1 MEKYRMAT
9 LFSGAG
15 GLDMGFEMSG
25 RFNMLFA
32 NDVLPKPA
40 ESYSNNFRHK
50 IVDAKKFTKE
60 SLPAYVKGDI
70 TDINFAPLGKL
81 DCLVGGPP
89 CQDFSVTRGGNG
101 PSQKKSKRR
110 GIRVKRGRLYQQ
122 YVRAIKKTQPK
133 VFAFENVPG
142 LVSANNGMA
151 YKVIQEDFAGEG
163 SLRYDLI
170 FNKVVSATDIG
181 VPQSRRRLV
190 IMGVRSD
197 IMPKPWPRDYELMQ
211 RVRNVLTGDGSLLR
225 KYPICAMEALEG
237 KTVPELAGRYRKVM
251 KQYEGVDKEVHK
263 TRLHPKK
270 WRKNVWDKLT
280 FNAVDDYLLANKIA
294 KINNAEVKAAFR
306 EHKKILK
313 DLGYYGRDVHDREF
327 EDGSNKIPSEAKS
340 VTGRMEHTPPGEN
353 YIFVDGTKWEVRG
366 TMSNIYRR
374 TDPLR
379 PAFTVMAYGGGG
391 TWSYHY
397 DRDRSMLTNRER
409 ARLQTFPD
417 DYMFVGDRS
426 QVRAQ
431 IGEAVPVQLGRKIAE
446 VAMMVLETQIS
457 KDLKLQSSITVH

>member
-15 GLDMGFEMSG
+15 GLDMGFKLQS
-25 RFNMLFA
+25 RKFNMLFA
-32 NDVLPKPA
+32 NDILEEPA
-40 ESYSNNFRHK
+40 KSYSNNFRHK
-50 IVDAKKFTKE
+50 IVEVKKWKG
-60 SLPAYVKGDI
+60 SLPAYVRGDI
-70 TDINFAPLGKL
+70 ADIDFAHLEKL

-89 CQDFSVTRGGNG
+89 CQDFSVTRGGEG
-101 PSQKKSKRR
+101 PSQKKSKRK

-122 YVRAIKKTQPK
+122 YVRAIRKTRPK
-133 VFAFENVPG
+133 VIAFENVPG
-142 LVSANNGMA
+142 LVSANDGMA
-151 YKVIQEDFAGEG
+151 YKAIQEDFEVVGK
-163 SLRYDLI
+163 LRYHLI
-170 FNKVVSATDIG
+170 FNKVVSATAIG

-190 IMGVRSD
+190 IMGVRTD
-197 IMPKPWPRDYELMQ
+197 IAPWPRDNELMQ
-211 RVRNVLTGDGSLLR
+211 RAETVLTGANSLLR

-237 KTVPELAGRYRKVM
+237 KTVPELASRYRKVM
-251 KQYEGVDKEVHK
+251 KQYEGVDKEVNK
-263 TRLHPKK
+263 GRNHPKNWK
-270 WRKNVWDKLT
+270 EKVWDKLT
-280 FNAVDDYLLANKIA
+280 FKAVDDYLHANKITERDS
-294 KINNAEVKAAFR
+294 AEENAAFR
-306 EHKKILK
+306 EHKKVLK
-313 DLGYYGRDVHDREF
+313 DLGYYGRDVHGRKFKD
-327 EDGSNKIPSEAKS
+327 DSNEIPNETES
-340 VTGRMEHTPPGEN
+340 VTGRMERTPPGEN

-397 DRDRSMLTNRER
+397 DRDRGMLTNRER

-417 DYMFVGDRS
+417 DYMFEGDRS

-446 VAMMVLETQIS
+446 VAEIVLG
-457 KDLKLQSSITVH
+457 K

>member
-1 MEKYRMAT
+1 MAKYRMAT

-32 NDVLPKPA
+32 NDILQEPA

-50 IVDAKKFTKE
+50 IIEAVKFAKG
-60 SLPAYVKGDI
+60 SLPAYAVGDI
-70 TDINFAPLGKL
+70 TKVKFAPLGKL

-89 CQDFSVTRGGNG
+89 CQDFSVARGGKG

-110 GIRVKRGRLYQQ
+110 GIEVKRGRLYLE
-122 YVRAIKKTQPK
+122 YVRAIRKTRPK
-133 VFAFENVPG
+133 VIAFENVPG
-142 LVSANNGMA
+142 LVSANDGTA
-151 YKVIQEDFAGEG
+151 YKTILEDFTVVGK
-163 SLRYDLI
+163 LRYHLI
-170 FNKVVSATDIG
+170 FNKVVSATAIG

-190 IMGVRSD
+190 IMGVRTD
-197 IMPKPWPRDYELMQ
+197 IAPWPRDNELMQ
-211 RVRNVLTGDGSLLR
+211 RAETVLTGANSLLR

-251 KQYEGVDKEVHK
+251 EQYKGVDKEVHK

-270 WRKNVWDKLT
+270 WRKNVWNNLT
-280 FNAVDDYLLANKIA
+280 FNAVDDYLLANKIE
-294 KINNAEVKAAFR
+294 KKDRAEIDEAFR

-313 DLGYYGRDVHDREF
+313 ELGYYGRDVHGRKF
-327 EDGSNKIPSEAKS
+327 KDGSNEIPREKES
-340 VTGRMEHTPPGEN
+340 VTGRMSHTPPGEN

-417 DYMFVGDRS
+417 DYMFEGDRS

-446 VAMMVLETQIS
+446 VAEIVLRG
-457 KDLKLQSSITVH
+457 